1 MEKNDLM
8 NPEVQ
13 MYKWWSKIRW
23 FIVLIL
29 FAIGILQVNQVQ
41 QIYPVLVFVFTF
53 LGISILNILFHLQ
66 ILKSNNLLGA
76 VQIVLDIIFATL
88 VVHLTGGLESS
99 FVWIYL
105 IAVITASVAVEK
117 AGGIIAA
124 MIGSTCLLLLLMAYN
139 FGWLTPVNGKP
150 LDISIPTQTIFLIS
164 YTGLFTGIAFI
175 ASFISDLLKKIS
187 DIIIADSRDL
197 LEKENVLTE
206 KQKTIIR
213 NKQKEEQYQEVVK
226 IAASVAGIDHDINNP
241 LTIISLS
248 IRRILTAAAEYKD
261 EKLEKAGNQMTE
273 ALNKINGLL
282 TRFQKLKNLEMIKA
296 ERKKDEE

>member
-1 MEKNDLM
+1 MEKKDLI

-13 MYKWWSKIRW
+13 MYIWWSKIRW
-23 FIVLIL
+23 FIVLVL
-29 FAIGILQVNQVQ
+29 FAIGILRVNQVQ

-53 LGISILNILFHLQ
+53 LGISILNILFNLQ

-88 VVHLTGGLESS
+88 VVHLTGGLDSS

-117 AGGIIAA
+117 TGGIVPA
-124 MIGSTCLLLLLMAYN
+124 MIGSTCLLFLLLMYN
-139 FGWLTPVNGKP
+139 FEWLTPVNGRP
-150 LDISIPTQTIFLIS
+150 VIAEVPAQTIFLIS
-164 YTGLFTGIAFI
+164 YTGLFTGVAFI

-187 DIIIADSRDL
+187 DIIIADNRDL
-197 LEKENVLTE
+197 LDKENVLTE

-213 NKQKEEQYQEVVK
+213 NKQNEEKYKEVVK
-226 IAASVAGIDHDINNP
+226 VAASIAGIDHDINNP
-241 LTIISLS
+241 LTVISLS
-248 IRRILTAAAEYKD
+248 VRRVLNAAAEYKD

-282 TRFQKLKNLEMIKA
+282 TRFQKLKRLDLIRT
-296 ERKKDEE
+296 ERKENEE

>member
-1 MEKNDLM
+1 MEKKDLI

-13 MYKWWSKIRW
+13 MYIWWSKIRW
-23 FIVLIL
+23 FIVLVL
-29 FAIGILQVNQVQ
+29 FAIGILRVNQVQ

-53 LGISILNILFHLQ
+53 LGISILNILFNLQ

-88 VVHLTGGLESS
+88 VVHLTGGLDSS

-117 AGGIIAA
+117 TGGIVAA
-124 MIGSTCLLLLLMAYN
+124 MIGSTCLLFLLLMYN
-139 FGWLTPVNGKP
+139 FEWLTPVNGRP
-150 LDISIPTQTIFLIS
+150 VIAEVPAQTIFLIS
-164 YTGLFTGIAFI
+164 YTGLFTGVAFI

-187 DIIIADSRDL
+187 DIIIADNRDL
-197 LEKENVLTE
+197 LDKENVLTE

-213 NKQKEEQYQEVVK
+213 NKQNEEKYKEVVK
-226 IAASVAGIDHDINNP
+226 VAASIAGIDHDINNP
-241 LTIISLS
+241 LTVISLS
-248 IRRILTAAAEYKD
+248 VRRVLNAAAEYKD

-282 TRFQKLKNLEMIKA
+282 TRFQKLKRLDLIRT
-296 ERKKDEE
+296 ERKENEE

>member
-1 MEKNDLM
+1 MEKKDLM

-29 FAIGILQVNQVQ
+29 FAIGILQVNQVK
-41 QIYPVLVFVFTF
+41 QIYPILVFVFTF

-66 ILKSNNLLGA
+66 ILRSNNLLGA
-76 VQIVLDIIFATL
+76 VQIVLDIVFATL

-105 IAVITASVAVEK
+105 IAVITASVSVEK
-117 AGGIIAA
+117 TGGIIAA
-124 MIGSTCLLLLLMAYN
+124 MIGSVCLLLLLMMYN
-139 FGWLTPVNGKP
+139 FNWLTPVDGKP
-150 LDISIPTQTIFLIS
+150 LNISVPMQTIFLIS

-175 ASFISDLLKKIS
+175 ASFISELLKNIS
-187 DIIIADSRDL
+187 DIIIADRQDL

-206 KQKTIIR
+206 KQKTIIQ
-213 NKQKEEQYQEVVK
+213 NKQKEEKYREVVK
-226 IAASVAGIDHDINNP
+226 MAASVAGLDHDINNP

-248 IRRILTAAAEYKD
+248 IRRVLNAAADYKD

-282 TRFQKLKNLEMIKA
+282 TRFQKLKKLELIQA
-296 ERKKDEE
+296 ERDKNEE